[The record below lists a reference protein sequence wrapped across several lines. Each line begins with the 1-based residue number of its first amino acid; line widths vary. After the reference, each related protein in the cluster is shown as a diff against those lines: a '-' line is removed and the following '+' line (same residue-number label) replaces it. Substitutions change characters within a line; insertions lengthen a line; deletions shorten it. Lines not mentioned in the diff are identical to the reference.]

1 MEGLEGHVGREE
13 IVWFEFKWSRQERK
27 YHCQGQLL
35 PNSVCSFG
43 AEQPYLNSLD
53 PS

>member
-13 IVWFEFKWSRQERK
+13 IIWFEFKWLRQERK

-35 PNSVCSFG
+35 PYSVCSFG
-43 AEQPYLNSLD
+43 AGNLSSLN

>member
-43 AEQPYLNSLD
+43 AVGIQGS
-53 PS
+53 